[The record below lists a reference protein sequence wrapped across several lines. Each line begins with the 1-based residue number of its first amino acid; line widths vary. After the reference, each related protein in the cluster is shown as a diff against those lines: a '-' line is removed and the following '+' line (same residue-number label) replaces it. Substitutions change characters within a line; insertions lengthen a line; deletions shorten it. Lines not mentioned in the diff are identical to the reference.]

1 MWQFSPPLLIMTNL
15 SPVLGA
21 RAPLSPAVAKT
32 LRQTF
37 LVVAAMW
44 AITGVAS
51 ALTLSLNLSPWVS
64 LAAMVASLVLIFVVS
79 KFRDSPVGLGLLGLF
94 AGLQGLSLGPLL
106 SHHLGMASGPQTV
119 ATAAGLTVVAM
130 FATASYVTTTRRD
143 FSAMRGFLIAGLIVL
158 VVASIVGIFVAS
170 STLSVV
176 LGAVGA
182 LLFLGFML
190 HDISDVVHGRQTNYV
205 MAAMDTY
212 LNMVNLFVSLLRLSR
227 D

>member
-1 MWQFSPPLLIMTNL
+1 MPNL

-21 RAPLSPAVAKT
+21 RAPLSLAVAKT

-44 AITGVAS
+44 ALTGVAS
-51 ALTLSLNLSPWVS
+51 TLSVSLQLSPWVS
-64 LAAMVASLVLIFVVS
+64 LAAMVASFVLIFVVA
-79 KFRDSPVGLGLLGLF
+79 KFRDSPAGLGLLALF
-94 AGLQGLSLGPLL
+94 AGLQGLSLGPVL
-106 SHHLGMASGPQTV
+106 SHHLGMANGAQTV
-119 ATAAGLTVVAM
+119 TTAAGLTVVAM
-130 FATASYVTTTRRD
+130 VAVASYVTTTRRD
-143 FSAMRGFLIAGLIVL
+143 FSAMRGFLIAGLVVL
-158 VVASIVGIFVAS
+158 LVASIAGIFVAS

-176 LGAVGA
+176 IGAAGA

-212 LNMVNLFVSLLRLSR
+212 LNMINLFLSLLRLSR
-227 D
+227 N